1 MEGTV
6 FTSTYENFV
15 DTAIELL
22 KDEDKL
28 EEQTEKGLEI
38 FKKFPMTEFL
48 KEVIE

>member
-28 EEQTEKGLEI
+28 EEQAEKGLEI
-38 FKKFPMTEFL
+38 FKNFPMTKFL
-48 KEVIE
+48 EEVLK